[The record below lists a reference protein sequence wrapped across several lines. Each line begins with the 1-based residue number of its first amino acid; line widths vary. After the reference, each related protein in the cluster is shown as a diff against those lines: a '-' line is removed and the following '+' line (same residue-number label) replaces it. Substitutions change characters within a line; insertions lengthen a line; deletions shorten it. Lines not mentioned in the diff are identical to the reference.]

1 MKPGTLTKLLSSIL
15 CAALTMQI
23 GWGLTT
29 ERVDAETKPKVTLEI
44 PDIYVGDTL
53 QPKVTSESPGA
64 RYYYY
69 HDESEVIVDGVS
81 HYSVETP
88 VDAGYYYVILLV
100 SASGEYSQ
108 GEAHAYFHI
117 YKRTDNNASVS
128 VGDVH
133 IGDSYTPVVST
144 GSDGSPSFSYKRSGA
159 PDSEYTTVKPTALG
173 TYTVKAEIPETRAY
187 NPVTCTGDFRIIK
200 RNDPPTISIS
210 DVYIGD
216 SYNPVVNT
224 RSSGTVTITYKNNDV
239 AGSTYTST
247 KPTALGNY
255 TVRAEISETDTYS
268 ALSCTETFSIIKRT
282 DVPTVSVSDI
292 YVGDTYEP
300 VVRTVSDGS
309 VTLTYKNNDVAG
321 SAYTSTKPVA
331 AGNYTVRAVISE
343 TSTYNELSCTDTFSI
358 LKRTDD
364 VAAVSVA
371 DSYVGD
377 SYTPV
382 VTTVSDGEISFIY
395 KNEDI
400 PDSEFT
406 DEKPTA
412 AGNYTVI
419 AVIAETDTY
428 NELSCYDS
436 FTIYKRDAGAFVTVP
451 DTFVDDSYDPVV
463 TTVSDGTFSFLYKND
478 DIPDSEFTAEKPAAA
493 GNYTVMA
500 IVSETGKYNEITCTN
515 SFSIIKRTPTAK
527 VSIPD
532 IRIGESYLPT
542 LTTDSDGRTDAV
554 YEYKLSETDDSTYI
568 AAKPITVGVYT
579 VRVTI
584 PETDKYKSVTAT
596 AEFSIKR
603 KIPTLTVNF
612 GSPYVGTDYKPSI
625 MTNSDGAAKAIIEY
639 KEKNVL
645 DSKFTTTAPTTF
657 GTYIARVTIPETPSF
672 ASIMTTVEFDVVYL
686 KAPEK
691 PFEMIG
697 TAGKNGY
704 YVSGVE
710 LKAPEGYTISAIFGG
725 TYTESI
731 TYTDT
736 LTSVYLKRTK
746 DNALTSAIAIDK
758 PKIDIQAPSFKA
770 GTGSIASGS
779 VIYMSYLNITVDDP
793 NLKSLKVNGE
803 PVNLSTDKDN
813 VLSLTSGFGT
823 KTFKITA
830 EDEAGNVSDVEFTLK
845 AEWLENKTII
855 PDVPLPLEGNE
866 YYNLDDGYW
875 IVTKNTSE
883 GSVQDNTV
891 YSGNMP
897 FYVEEGGDY
906 IFTKVS

>member
-1 MKPGTLTKLLSSIL
+1 MKTRTLTKLLSSVL
-15 CAALTMQI
+15 CAALTMQA
-23 GWGLTT
+23 GWSLTYD
-29 ERVDAETKPKVTLEI
+29 RVNAADGDKPTTRVTLVI
-44 PDIYVGDTL
+44 PDIYVGDRL
-53 QPKVTSESPGA
+53 QPQVTTDSTGHYFI
-64 RYYYY
+64 YYK
-69 HDESEVIVDGVS
+69 ETSSSMG
-81 HYSVETP
+81 YSTVEP
-88 VDAGYYYVILLV
+88 VDAGYYRAEVLV
-100 SASGEYSQ
+100 SETDTYAQSSGY
-108 GEAHAYFHI
+108 AYFHI
-117 YKRTDNNASVS
+117 YKRTDDTATVT

-133 IGDSYTPVVST
+133 FGDSYNPVVNTKSNGT
-144 GSDGSPSFSYKRSGA
+144 ASFSYKRSDA
-159 PDSEYTTVKPTALG
+159 PDSEYTSTKPTAMG
-173 TYTVKAEIPETRAY
+173 TYTVKAVIPETNAY
-187 NPVTCTGDFRIIK
+187 NSVTCTGEFRIIK

-224 RSSGTVTITYKNNDV
+224 NSSGAVTITYKNNDV

-255 TVRAEISETDTYS
+255 TVRAEISETETYS
-268 ALSCTETFSIIKRT
+268 ALSCTKTFSIIKRT
-282 DVPTVSVSDI
+282 DNPTVSVSDI
-292 YVGDTYEP
+292 FVGDTYEP
-300 VVRTVSDGS
+300 VVSTLSNGS

-321 SAYTSTKPVA
+321 SAFTGTKPAA
-331 AGNYTVRAVISE
+331 AGNYTVKAVISE
-343 TSTYNELSCTDTFSI
+343 TATYNELSCTDTFSI

-364 VAAVSVA
+364 VATVSVA

-382 VTTVSDGEISFIY
+382 VTTVSDGSISFIY
-395 KNEDI
+395 KNDDI

-478 DIPDSEFTAEKPAAA
+478 DIPDSEFTAEKPVAA

-532 IRIGESYLPT
+532 TRMGESYLPT

-554 YEYKLSETDDSTYI
+554 YEYKLTGADDSTYKT
-568 AAKPITVGVYT
+568 AKPITVGDYT

-584 PETDKYKSVTAT
+584 PETDKYKAVTAT
-596 AEFSIKR
+596 DEFSIKR
-603 KIPTLTVNF
+603 KIPTLTVNY
-612 GSPYVGTDYKPSI
+612 GSPYVGTEYKPSI
-625 MTNSDGAAKAIIEY
+625 TTNSDGVAKAVIEY
-639 KEKNVL
+639 KEKNAL
-645 DSKFTTTAPTTF
+645 DDKYTTTAPTTF

-672 ASIMTTVEFDVVYL
+672 ASIMTTIEFDVIYL
-686 KAPEK
+686 EAPAK
-691 PFEMIG
+691 PFELTG
-697 TAGKNGY
+697 TAGKNDY
-704 YVSGVE
+704 YVSTVE
-710 LKAPEGYTISAIFGG
+710 LKAPAGYTISAIYGG

-736 LTSVYLKRTK
+736 LTSVYLKRTE
-746 DNALTSAIAIDK
+746 DNALTSAIAVNK
-758 PKIDIQAPSFKA
+758 LKIDTQAPSFKA
-770 GTGSIASGS
+770 GTGAIASGS
-779 VIYMSYLNITVDDP
+779 VMYISNINITVDDP

-813 VLSLTSGFGT
+813 VLTLSPGFGT
-823 KTFKITA
+823 KTFTITA
-830 EDEAGNVSDVEFTLK
+830 EDEAGNVSNVEFTLK

-855 PDVPLPLEGNE
+855 PDFALPLEGNE
-866 YYNLDDGYW
+866 YYNLDEGYW
-875 IVTKNTSE
+875 VVTKNTPE
-883 GSVQDNTV
+883 GPVQDSTV
-891 YSGNMP
+891 YSGGMP
-897 FYVEEGGDY
+897 FYVEESGEY
-906 IFTKVS
+906 IFTRVT